1 MKEVLSIFTFGIGA
15 LCFVGFVTVFKPTA
29 VSAVDGTSKP
39 EYLTSRPLA
48 TDRTSFAPETTS
60 PKHDERDR
68 TQTKTQQNQQSGSIS
83 GRSPRPA
90 HWSSRKPLL
99 NVAGTAPSV
108 ASSSDKACA
117 IVVQGGEA

>member
-48 TDRTSFAPETTS
+48 TDRTGFAPETTS

-68 TQTKTQQNQQSGSIS
+68 TQTKTQQDQQSGSIS
-83 GRSPRPA
+83 SRS
-90 HWSSRKPLL
+90 
-99 NVAGTAPSV
+99 
-108 ASSSDKACA
+108 
-117 IVVQGGEA
+117 